1 MVTCY
6 FFYRLVR
13 DFAMTSPQT
22 LLKAW
27 NLRARK
33 AFGQNFLINQGTAQR
48 IVAHARLN
56 ADDVVLEI
64 GSGLGVM
71 TTTAARQ
78 ARKIIAVEKD
88 RNLVPLLKAELLVHG
103 FNHVCVYEQ
112 DILKTSLKTF
122 YDEHEAQPMVV
133 LGNLPYNISS
143 QIVVKL
149 IEERQHIDRAVLM
162 FQKELADR
170 LCAGPGTKVYGRL
183 SVRLQYCAQIDP
195 LLHVG
200 AAQFYP
206 RPKVDSALLGIRFK
220 TRIEHAV
227 NDEHLFALV
236 VQAAFGQRR
245 KNLRNALSG
254 SLLSL
259 DRAEAVQLLEAS
271 EIDPRRRAET
281 LSVDAFVSLTNHI
294 DGYLKSRRRL

>member
-1 MVTCY
+1 MG
-6 FFYRLVR
+6 
-13 DFAMTSPQT
+13 MT
-22 LLKAW
+22 LL
-27 NLRARK
+27 LI
-33 AFGQNFLINQGTAQR
+33 FL
-48 IVAHARLN
+48 LN
-56 ADDVVLEI
+56 AGKEKPI
-64 GSGLGVM
+64 NWNTRSGIM
-71 TTTAARQ
+71 TITAARQ
-78 ARKIIAVEKD
+78 ARRIIAVEKD
-88 RNLVPLLKAELLVHG
+88 RSLVPLLKAELLVHG
-103 FNHVCVYEQ
+103 FNHVRVHEQ

-122 YDEHEAQPMVV
+122 DDENEPRPMVV

-143 QIVVKL
+143 QIIVKL
-149 IEERQHIDRAVLM
+149 IEERQHVDRAVLM

-183 SVRLQYCAQIDP
+183 SVRLQYCAQIEP
-195 LLHVG
+195 LLYVG

-206 RPKVDSALLGIRFK
+206 RPKVDSAVLGIRFK

-227 NDEHLFALV
+227 NDEHLFTRV

-259 DRAEAVQLLEAS
+259 DRSEVVQLLETS

-281 LSVDAFVSLTNHI
+281 LTVDAFVTLANHI
-294 DGYLKSRRRL
+294 DAHLKSRR

>member
-1 MVTCY
+1 
-6 FFYRLVR
+6 
-13 DFAMTSPQT
+13 MTSPQT

-33 AFGQNFLINQGTAQR
+33 ALGQNFLINEGTAQR
-48 IVAHARLN
+48 IVAQARLN

-71 TTTAARQ
+71 TITAARQ
-78 ARKIIAVEKD
+78 ARRIIAVEKD
-88 RNLVPLLKAELLVHG
+88 RSLVPLLKAELLVHG
-103 FNHVCVYEQ
+103 FNHVRVHEQ

-122 YDEHEAQPMVV
+122 DDENEPRPMVV

-143 QIVVKL
+143 QIIVKL
-149 IEERQHIDRAVLM
+149 IEERQHVDRAVLM

-183 SVRLQYCAQIDP
+183 SVRLQYCAQIEP
-195 LLHVG
+195 LLYVG

-206 RPKVDSALLGIRFK
+206 RPKVDSAVLGIRFK
-220 TRIEHAV
+220 TRIEPAV
-227 NDEHLFALV
+227 NDEHLFTRV

-259 DRAEAVQLLEAS
+259 DRAEVVQLLETS

-281 LSVDAFVSLTNHI
+281 LTVDAFVTLANHI
-294 DGYLKSRRRL
+294 DAHLKSRP